1 MLVESQIARIAE
13 TAATLVKSLP
23 DLEPKQPNIKKK
35 ICKELEVSIPI
46 WGASCQGCPRFLQQ
60 TPPDLKTPFAF
71 KYSFSYLISP
81 GSGNNIRAKSRFLLL
96 TADKLFPDR
105 DGDVGRG
112 AEQEN
117 GRN

>member
-46 WGASCQGCPRFLQQ
+46 
-60 TPPDLKTPFAF
+60 
-71 KYSFSYLISP
+71 
-81 GSGNNIRAKSRFLLL
+81 
-96 TADKLFPDR
+96 
-105 DGDVGRG
+105 
-112 AEQEN
+112 
-117 GRN
+117 